1 MFSNS
6 VLHWCKDKD
15 AIFKK
20 VMDSLK
26 KGGKFGFVT
35 PNNFDIV
42 EQFCSPADMFSK
54 KEYRQYFIN
63 LHHIPSREDLRD
75 IISENRFQITH
86 MSESIREW
94 RFEDVNKLVEFFR
107 VAFSELDGRHYNVE
121 AMKRHYGDGEIIF
134 KMPYIT
140 AVVVK

>member
-42 EQFCSPADMFSK
+42 EQFCTPADVFSE
-54 KEYRQYFIN
+54 EYREYFIN
-63 LHHIPSREDLRD
+63 HHHVPSTEDLRD
-75 IISENRFQITH
+75 IISENGFQITH
-86 MSESIREW
+86 MHEIIREW
-94 RFEDVNKLVEFFR
+94 RFESVHKLIEFFR
-107 VAFSELDGRHYNVE
+107 IHFSKFDGRHYNVE
-121 AMKRHYGDGEIIF
+121 AMKRRYGDGKIIF
-134 KMPYIT
+134 EIPYIT
-140 AVVVK
+140 IVLVK